1 VLSKKVKARFGEDL
15 TGMTF
20 AIWGLSFKPNTDDMR
35 EAPAGVIID
44 ELRAAGATVRA
55 YDPVAMKEARAHY
68 IFDKVTYCKDAYDAL
83 VDADALLLVTEWSEF
98 RIPSWEVVGRLLK
111 NKVIFDGRNIYDK
124 KYLKTLDFEIYNI
137 GSN

>member
-1 VLSKKVKARFGEDL
+1 
-15 TGMTF
+15 
-20 AIWGLSFKPNTDDMR
+20 MR

-44 ELRAAGATVRA
+44 ELREAGARVRA
-55 YDPVAMKEARAHY
+55 YDPVAMEEAKAHY

-98 RIPSWEVVGRLLK
+98 RIPSWDVVGKLLK

-124 KYLKTLDFEIYNI
+124 KYLQTLGFEHYGI
-137 GSN
+137 GSK